1 MTDGSQIRVGTS
13 EELEELLVR
22 EIASGLGDAIPG
34 TGAKPVPEL
43 VGTHWVIAT
52 RHGAYSIARADVEE
66 IVRDSAV
73 RSIGGEGL
81 SLDFDTV
88 SDEIGGF
95 VIDGR
100 LSLGLL

>member
-73 RSIGGEGL
+73 RSIGGEGAWL
-81 SLDFDTV
+81 GYDA
-88 SDEIGGF
+88 GGEGRGG
-95 VIDGR
+95 VGIDGR
-100 LSLGLL
+100 LSVGLV